1 MQVMHK
7 FIPLY
12 VRQYDSAAIL
22 IVYLPISDDCTKLD
36 MFKHAVRNFALR
48 AIEG

>member
-1 MQVMHK
+1 MRVMHE

-12 VRQYDSAAIL
+12 VRQYDSTAIL
-22 IVYLPISDDCTKLD
+22 IVYLPISVDCTMLD
-36 MFKHAVRNFALR
+36 MFKHAVRNLAHG